1 MKYLLSFLVALLIL
15 LFSACNDNEN
25 KKSEDDKL
33 IPGSEENL
41 NNEENESGGF
51 NDFVEGMK
59 NMEKM
64 VREGGSY
71 EALDFR
77 KLKEFLPE
85 ELNGMKRI
93 NATGERTNTFGVDV
107 SVTKGEFFT
116 EDSTGR
122 ILMSIT
128 DLGSMKGFA
137 GIAAFAWTF
146 AKIDRETKNGFERTT
161 TYSGNKAYEKFNTRS
176 NEGSVEVFVADR
188 FMVKSEGFN
197 VPFDQIQSSVGEVN
211 LGGLRGMK
219 EEGKKTK

>member
-1 MKYLLSFLVALLIL
+1 
-15 LFSACNDNEN
+15 
-25 KKSEDDKL
+25 
-33 IPGSEENL
+33 L